1 MKLLYKDL
9 VRFIIDTPS
18 IDELSY
24 KLFQLGH
31 EHEIEENIFD
41 MELTPNRGDCLSL
54 LGLARDLNVFYNTN
68 LLVETYEEKI
78 DPLDLDFINL
88 SPNDCSKISFLELE
102 VEELPDKYHDYLENY
117 FKILKVGKNNFFT
130 DISNY
135 ISYELGQ
142 PTHCFDRFK
151 LNGHIS
157 FESKECDSAFTTLLD
172 TNIELKGNN
181 CVFLNNNEIISLAGV
196 MGGKS
201 TACTK
206 DTKKVLIECAY
217 FNPESIIGK
226 SIKYNLHS
234 DAAHKFERGVDINSH
249 EMVLRRFIKIVEQ
262 HAKIKSCKITSF
274 NSKKISNKELPI
286 NLDRVNAI
294 LGTTISIDVFKNIL
308 ERLGFNIT
316 SKIEVP
322 SYRSDIISQNDV
334 AEEIARVVGYNN
346 IPSQTIVMSHT
357 KKDNNKRNLIG
368 IKSDLKNKGFYEVI
382 NFPFTSIEKET
393 SITLDNPLDSN
404 KKNLRITL
412 KESLIENLLY
422 NERRQKDSIK
432 LFEISD
438 TYCNNN
444 NNLEQN
450 LKLGIIASGRVGH
463 NYNNFSNKIDEAF
476 LLDVFNSV
484 FDDLDITIE
493 QISRNNLDTK
503 IKNNIFYLE
512 IDLDKYQL
520 NKAHVLNKEMD
531 MEFRKYIPISEFPS
545 SNRDFS
551 FLIADYSKYD
561 EVVETI
567 NKIKGMYLKDFF
579 IFDFYKNEKNEEIK
593 IGVRMIFQS
602 NEKTL
607 SDDDIKESISKILE
621 PILSIEGV
629 SVPGI

>member
-18 IDELSY
+18 IDELSD

-142 PTHCFDRFK
+142 PTHCFDRIK

-157 FESKECDSAFTTLLD
+157 FESKECYSPFTTLLD

>member
-1 MKLLYKDL
+1 MQ
-9 VRFIIDTPS
+9 I
-18 IDELSY
+18 
-24 KLFQLGH
+24 
-31 EHEIEENIFD
+31 
-41 MELTPNRGDCLSL
+41 
-54 LGLARDLNVFYNTN
+54 
-68 LLVETYEEKI
+68 
-78 DPLDLDFINL
+78 
-88 SPNDCSKISFLELE
+88 
-102 VEELPDKYHDYLENY
+102 
-117 FKILKVGKNNFFT
+117 GKNNFFT

-135 ISYELGQ
+135 LSYELGQ
-142 PTHCFDRFK
+142 PTHCFDKSK
-151 LNGHIS
+151 LNGQIS
-157 FESKECDSAFTTLLD
+157 FESKKCYSPFDTLLD
-172 TNIELKGNN
+172 TNIKLKGDN
-181 CVFLNNNEIISLAGV
+181 CVFLDNNEVISLAGV

-201 TACTK
+201 TACSK

-226 SIKYNLHS
+226 SIQYNLHS

-249 EMVLRRFIKIVEQ
+249 EMVYRRFIKIVEQ
-262 HAKIKSCKITSF
+262 HAKVKSCKIATF
-274 NSKKISNKELPI
+274 DSKVISNKELPV
-286 NLDRVNAI
+286 NLDKVNAI
-294 LGTTISIDVFKNIL
+294 LGTTISSDVFKNIL
-308 ERLGFNIT
+308 EKLGFNIT

-322 SYRSDIISQNDV
+322 SYRSDIMSQNDL

-346 IPSQTIVMSHT
+346 IPSQTIAIPRIE
-357 KKDNNKRNLIG
+357 KDNNKKSLDSLKIG
-368 IKSDLKNKGFYEVI
+368 LKNKGFYEVI
-382 NFPFTSIEKET
+382 NFPFTAIEKES

-438 TYCNNN
+438 TYSKN
-444 NNLEQN
+444 NNLEQT
-450 LKLGIIASGRVGH
+450 LKLGIIASGRAGH
-463 NYNNFSNKIDEAF
+463 NYNNFSKKIDEAF

-484 FDDLDITIE
+484 FDDLGIAIE
-493 QISRNNLDTK
+493 QIPRNNLDTK

-512 IDLDKYQL
+512 IDLDKCQL
-520 NKAHVLNKEMD
+520 NKAHVLNEEKD

-561 EVVETI
+561 EVIRTI

-593 IGVRMIFQS
+593 IGVRMVFQS

-629 SVPGI
+629 SVPGM

>member
-9 VRFIIDTPS
+9 LKFIIDTPS
-18 IDELSY
+18 IEDLSD

-31 EHEIEENIFD
+31 EHEIENHIFD

-54 LGLARDLNVFYNTN
+54 LGLARDLNAFYNTN

-78 DPLDLDFINL
+78 DLLDLDFINL
-88 SPNDCSKISFLELE
+88 SPNDCPKISFLELE
-102 VEELPDKYHDYLENY
+102 VENLPDQYHGFLESY
-117 FKILKVGKNNFFT
+117 FKDLQIGKNNFFT

-135 ISYELGQ
+135 LSYELGQ
-142 PTHCFDRFK
+142 PTHCFDKSK
-151 LNGHIS
+151 LNGQIS
-157 FESKECDSAFTTLLD
+157 FESKKCDVPFTTLLD
-172 TNIELKGNN
+172 TNIKLKGDN
-181 CVFLNNNEIISLAGV
+181 CVFLDNNEVISLAGV

-201 TACTK
+201 TACSK

-226 SIKYNLHS
+226 SIQYNLHS

-262 HAKIKSCKITSF
+262 HAKVKSCKIATF
-274 NSKKISNKELPI
+274 DSKVISNKELPV
-286 NLDRVNAI
+286 NPDKVNAI
-294 LGTTISIDVFKNIL
+294 LGTTISSDVFKNIL
-308 ERLGFNIT
+308 EKLGFNIT

-322 SYRSDIISQNDV
+322 SYRSDIMSQNDL

-346 IPSQTIVMSHT
+346 IPSQTIAIPRIE
-357 KKDNNKRNLIG
+357 KDNNKKNLDSLKIG
-368 IKSDLKNKGFYEVI
+368 LKNKGFYEVI
-382 NFPFTSIEKET
+382 NFPFTAIEKES

-404 KKNLRITL
+404 KKNLRMTL
-412 KESLIENLLY
+412 KESLIENLIY

-438 TYCNNN
+438 TYSKN
-444 NNLEQN
+444 NNLEQT
-450 LKLGIIASGRVGH
+450 LKLGIIASGRAGH
-463 NYNNFSNKIDEAF
+463 NYNNFSKKIDEAF

-484 FDDLDITIE
+484 FDDPDIAIE
-493 QISRNNLDTK
+493 QIPRDNLDTK

-512 IDLDKYQL
+512 IDLDKCQP
-520 NKAHVLNKEMD
+520 NKVHVLDEEKG

-561 EVVETI
+561 EVIGII
-567 NKIKGMYLKDFF
+567 NKIEGIYLKDFF

-607 SDDDIKESISKILE
+607 SDDDIKESISEILE

-629 SVPGI
+629 SVPGM

>member
-1 MKLLYKDL
+1 
-9 VRFIIDTPS
+9 
-18 IDELSY
+18 
-24 KLFQLGH
+24 
-31 EHEIEENIFD
+31 
-41 MELTPNRGDCLSL
+41 
-54 LGLARDLNVFYNTN
+54 
-68 LLVETYEEKI
+68 
-78 DPLDLDFINL
+78 
-88 SPNDCSKISFLELE
+88 
-102 VEELPDKYHDYLENY
+102 
-117 FKILKVGKNNFFT
+117 
-130 DISNY
+130 
-135 ISYELGQ
+135 
-142 PTHCFDRFK
+142 
-151 LNGHIS
+151 
-157 FESKECDSAFTTLLD
+157 
-172 TNIELKGNN
+172 
-181 CVFLNNNEIISLAGV
+181 
-196 MGGKS
+196 
-201 TACTK
+201 
-206 DTKKVLIECAY
+206 
-217 FNPESIIGK
+217 
-226 SIKYNLHS
+226 
-234 DAAHKFERGVDINSH
+234 
-249 EMVLRRFIKIVEQ
+249 MVLRRFIKIVEQ

-484 FDDLDITIE
+484 FVDLDITIE
-493 QISRNNLDTK
+493 QIPRNNLDTK

-512 IDLDKYQL
+512 IDLDKCQL

-579 IFDFYKNEKNEEIK
+579 IFDFYKNKKNEEIK

>member
-9 VRFIIDTPS
+9 VKFIIDTPS
-18 IDELSY
+18 IEDLSD

-31 EHEIEENIFD
+31 EHEIENHIFD

-54 LGLARDLNVFYNTN
+54 LGLARDLNAFYNTN

-78 DPLDLDFINL
+78 DLLDLDFINL
-88 SPNDCSKISFLELE
+88 SPNDCPKISFLELE
-102 VEELPDKYHDYLENY
+102 VENLPDQYHGFLESY
-117 FKILKVGKNNFFT
+117 FKDMQIGKNNFFT

-135 ISYELGQ
+135 LSYELGQ
-142 PTHCFDRFK
+142 PTHCFDKSK
-151 LNGHIS
+151 LNGQIS
-157 FESKECDSAFTTLLD
+157 FESKKCDGPFATLLD
-172 TNIELKGNN
+172 TNIKLKGDN
-181 CVFLNNNEIISLAGV
+181 CVFLDNNEVISLAGV

-201 TACTK
+201 TACSK

-226 SIKYNLHS
+226 SIQYNLHS

-262 HAKIKSCKITSF
+262 HAKVKSCKIVTF
-274 NSKKISNKELPI
+274 DSKVLSNKELPV
-286 NLDRVNAI
+286 NLDKVNRI
-294 LGTTISIDVFKNIL
+294 LGTTISSDVFKNIL
-308 ERLGFNIT
+308 EKLGFNIT

-322 SYRSDIISQNDV
+322 SYRSDIMSQNDL

-346 IPSQTIVMSHT
+346 IPNQTISIPRIE
-357 KKDNNKRNLIG
+357 KDNNKKNLDSLKIG
-368 IKSDLKNKGFYEVI
+368 LKNKGFYEVI
-382 NFPFTSIEKET
+382 NFPFTAIENES

-412 KESLIENLLY
+412 KESLIANLLY

-438 TYCNNN
+438 TYSKN
-444 NNLEQN
+444 NNLDQT
-450 LKLGIIASGRVGH
+450 LKLGIIASGRAGH
-463 NYNNFSNKIDEAF
+463 NYNNFSKKIDEAF

-484 FDDLDITIE
+484 FDDLGIAIE
-493 QISRNNLDTK
+493 QIPRNNLDTK

-512 IDLDKYQL
+512 IDLDKCQL
-520 NKAHVLNKEMD
+520 NKVHVLNEKKD

-561 EVVETI
+561 EVIGTI
-567 NKIKGMYLKDFF
+567 NKIKGIYLKDFF

-593 IGVRMIFQS
+593 IGVRIVFQS

-607 SDDDIKESISKILE
+607 SDDDIKESIAEILE

-629 SVPGI
+629 TVPGM

>member
-18 IDELSY
+18 IDELSE

-31 EHEIEENIFD
+31 EHEIENNIFD

-78 DPLDLDFINL
+78 NPLDLDFINL

-102 VEELPDKYHDYLENY
+102 VEELPNKYHDYLESF
-117 FKILKVGKNNFFT
+117 FKDLQVGKNNFFT

-142 PTHCFDRFK
+142 PTHCFDKSK
-151 LNGHIS
+151 LNGRIS
-157 FESKECDSAFTTLLD
+157 FESKECDSLFTTLLD
-172 TNIELKGNN
+172 TDIELKGKN
-181 CVFLNNNEIISLAGV
+181 CVFLNNNEVISLAGV

-201 TACTK
+201 TACSK

-226 SIKYNLHS
+226 SIQYNLHS

-262 HAKIKSCKITSF
+262 HAKIKACKITSF
-274 NSKKISNKELPI
+274 DSKVISNKELPI
-286 NLDRVNAI
+286 NLDKINAI
-294 LGTTISIDVFKNIL
+294 LGTSISSDAFKNIL
-308 ERLGFNIT
+308 VKLGFNIT
-316 SKIEVP
+316 SKIIAP
-322 SYRSDIISQNDV
+322 SYRSDITSQNDL
-334 AEEIARVVGYNN
+334 AEEVARVVGYNN
-346 IPSQTIVMSHT
+346 IPSQIIAIPRIE
-357 KKDNNKRNLIG
+357 KDNNKLNLESL
-368 IKSDLKNKGFYEVI
+368 KSGLKNKGFYEVI
-382 NFPFTSIEKET
+382 NFPFTSIEKES

-404 KKNLRITL
+404 KKNLRIAL

-438 TYCNNN
+438 IYCKN
-444 NNLEQN
+444 NNLEQS

-463 NYNNFSNKIDEAF
+463 NYNNFSKKIDEAF
-476 LLDVFNSV
+476 LLDVFKNV
-484 FDDLDITIE
+484 FDDKDIAIE
-493 QISRNNLDTK
+493 QISRKNLNTK
-503 IKNNIFYLE
+503 SRNNIFYIE
-512 IDLDKYQL
+512 ISLDKLQPS
-520 NKAHVLNKEMD
+520 NVNFFNEEHD
-531 MEFRKYIPISEFPS
+531 MEFKKYTPISEFPLS
-545 SNRDFS
+545 SKDFS
-551 FLIADYSKYD
+551 FLIADYSKYN
-561 EVVETI
+561 EVIEMI
-567 NKIKGMYLKDFF
+567 NKIQGMYLKDFF
-579 IFDFYKNEKNEEIK
+579 IFDFYKNDKNEEIK

-607 SDDDIKESISKILE
+607 SDEDIKDSISKILQ
-621 PILSIEGV
+621 PILDIDGV
-629 SVPGI
+629 SVPGM

>member
-142 PTHCFDRFK
+142 PTHCFDRIK

-157 FESKECDSAFTTLLD
+157 FESKECYSPFTTLLD

>member
-18 IDELSY
+18 IDELSD

-142 PTHCFDRFK
+142 PTHCFDRIK

-157 FESKECDSAFTTLLD
+157 FESKECYSPFTTLLD

-262 HAKIKSCKITSF
+262 HTKIKSCKITSF

-322 SYRSDIISQNDV
+322 SHRSDIISQNDV

-382 NFPFTSIEKET
+382 NFPFTSIEKES
-393 SITLDNPLDSN
+393 SIKLDNPLDSN

-493 QISRNNLDTK
+493 QIPRNNLDTK

-512 IDLDKYQL
+512 IDLDKCQL

>member
-9 VRFIIDTPS
+9 VKFIIDTPS
-18 IDELSY
+18 IDDLSD

-31 EHEIEENIFD
+31 EHEIENHIFD

-54 LGLARDLNVFYNTN
+54 LGMARDLNAFYNTN
-68 LLVETYEEKI
+68 LLVEIYEEKI
-78 DPLDLDFINL
+78 DLLDLDFINL
-88 SPNDCSKISFLELE
+88 SPNDCPKISFLELE
-102 VEELPDKYHDYLENY
+102 VENLPDQYHGFLESY
-117 FKILKVGKNNFFT
+117 FKDMQIGKNNFFT

-135 ISYELGQ
+135 LSYELGQ
-142 PTHCFDRFK
+142 PTHCFDKSK
-151 LNGHIS
+151 LNGQIS
-157 FESKECDSAFTTLLD
+157 FESKKCDAPFTTLLN
-172 TNIELKGNN
+172 TNIKLKGDN
-181 CVFLNNNEIISLAGV
+181 CVFLDNNEVISLAGV

-201 TACTK
+201 TACSK

-226 SIKYNLHS
+226 SIQYNLHS

-262 HAKIKSCKITSF
+262 HTKVKSCKIATF
-274 NSKKISNKELPI
+274 DSKVISNKELTV
-286 NLDRVNAI
+286 NLDKVNAI
-294 LGTTISIDVFKNIL
+294 LGTTISSDVFKNIL
-308 ERLGFNIT
+308 EKLGFSIT

-322 SYRSDIISQNDV
+322 SYRSDIMSQNDV

-357 KKDNNKRNLIG
+357 KKDNNKSNLIG

-382 NFPFTSIEKET
+382 NFPFTSIEKES

-438 TYCNNN
+438 TYCNN

-493 QISRNNLDTK
+493 QIPRNNLDTK

-512 IDLDKYQL
+512 IDLDKCQL

-629 SVPGI
+629 SVPGF

>member
-142 PTHCFDRFK
+142 PTHCFDRIK

-157 FESKECDSAFTTLLD
+157 FESKECYSPFTTLLD

-382 NFPFTSIEKET
+382 NFPFTSIEKES

-621 PILSIEGV
+621 SILSIEGV